1 MKLYEHDTVTIG
13 APFLCA
19 LINGDDSGMSE
30 DDAAALDVWEK
41 GLPLPVV
48 YDYDIESEVAR
59 DCVTGQMGDCYTV
72 RIMAN
77 KVAQ

>member
-19 LINGDDSGMSE
+19 LINGDDSGLT
-30 DDAAALDVWEK
+30 AADVEALNVWEQS
-41 GLPLPVV
+41 LPLPVV
-48 YDYDIESEVAR
+48 YDYEIESEFAR
-59 DCVTGQMGDCYTV
+59 DCVTGLMGDCYTV

-77 KVAQ
+77 S